1 MPSHFVLPISAPLLV
16 FLLMTLCSSAVL
28 GAPKLEEVYP
38 ETPDPFVGE
47 YVGRWSEVEE
57 VNPEVAA
64 QVIALG
70 GNRYR
75 VRVVNKLDMR
85 CPVLG
90 QAEVE
95 PKGGIL
101 RFEDQSLHG
110 TCDGQ
115 TITGGRGTGK
125 LTFSM
130 QKVSRVSPSA
140 GKTPPPGAIALFDGS
155 NLDAWQAPQGW
166 QILGDGTLLVTPDA
180 EDLVT
185 KEAWNDVELHVEFRT
200 PFMPASRGQQRGNS
214 GIFVQDVYEV
224 QVLDSFGLEGYYDE
238 CGALYKLSAP
248 HVNACYP
255 PLAWQTFDIAYTAPR
270 YDPSGKLIAYGRM
283 TVHQNGVLIH
293 NDQELTWITAWKEK
307 ERLAPPPRE
316 PGHVKIQAHDNYV
329 QFRNIWLVSKSTG
342 R

>member
-1 MPSHFVLPISAPLLV
+1 LLV
-16 FLLMTLCSSAVL
+16 ALCAIEL
-28 GAPKLEEVYP
+28 QAAPKLEEVYP
-38 ETPDPFVGE
+38 ATPDPLVGE
-47 YVGRWSEVEE
+47 YVGRWSEAEE

-64 QVIALG
+64 QVVALG

-75 VRVVNKLDMR
+75 VRIVNKLDMR

-95 PKGGIL
+95 PKGGVL
-101 RFEDQSLHG
+101 QFEDQSLHG

-115 TITGGRGTGK
+115 TIIGGRGTGK

-130 QKVSRVSPSA
+130 RKVTRESPTV
-140 GKTPPPGAIALFDGS
+140 GKTPPPGAVVLFNGS
-155 NLDAWQAPQGW
+155 NLDAWQTPKGW
-166 QILGDGTLLVTPDA
+166 RILEDGTLLVTPDG

-185 KEAWNDVELHVEFRT
+185 NEAWNDIELHVEFRT
-200 PFMPASRGQQRGNS
+200 PLMAASRGQQRGNS
-214 GIFVQDVYEV
+214 GVFVQDVYEV

-255 PLAWQTFDIAYTAPR
+255 PLAWQTFDVVYTAPR
-270 YDPSGKLIAYGRM
+270 YDASGRLAAYGRV
-283 TVHQNGVLIH
+283 TVHHNGVLIH

-307 ERLAPPPRE
+307 ERVASPPRD
-316 PGHVKIQAHDNYV
+316 PGHVKLQAHDNFV
-329 QFRNIWLVSKSTG
+329 QFRNIWLVDKSKS